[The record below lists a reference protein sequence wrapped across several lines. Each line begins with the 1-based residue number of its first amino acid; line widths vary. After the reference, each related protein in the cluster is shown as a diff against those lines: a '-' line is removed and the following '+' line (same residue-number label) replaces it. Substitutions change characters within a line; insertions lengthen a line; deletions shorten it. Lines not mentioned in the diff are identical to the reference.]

1 MDPLLVSQQVFA
13 GRYILEREIGHG
25 GMAAAYLAGDLRHD
39 RPVTLNVLRHESTAT
54 LDPER
59 FLREIEIGA
68 RLDHPNILALHD
80 CGESDGRL
88 FYVTPYVEGESL
100 RQKLVRE
107 RQLPLADTISIV
119 TAVARG
125 LTHAHG
131 HGLVHRDIKPENIL
145 LSAGE
150 SNGLAV
156 HPMVADFWIAS
167 TGLAPGTPSYMSPE
181 QAAGGDIDGRSD
193 IYALGCVTYEMLA
206 GNPPFT
212 GSTDQAILA
221 RHSVDPVPAIR
232 TVRST
237 VPLGVERAITRALA
251 KVPAD
256 RFDTAS
262 EFAQALAA
270 GHMPRRIPYRAGLAL
285 AVSAA
290 FAVAAVTAAVW
301 LRGSDPPVLPS
312 ATRIAVLPF
321 LSASND
327 TALDRLGRDLAV
339 TVSTSLDG
347 VGGIETTDRTRMA
360 AAMADRATL
369 SPAEA
374 TALARRLGARSVLG
388 GTLARDGPEV
398 RIALELHDTEADTS
412 VVSGVTVTGP
422 SDSLRALTDT
432 AVWALLRQVWRRGE
446 PPTPSLTAVTTQSLP
461 ALRAFLDGER
471 AIELNRWD
479 DAALAFRSAME
490 ADSTFWLAHF
500 RYSLAQYWRE
510 QPIEPEESAA
520 LYRHRN
526 VFPERDRIL
535 VEAWAVRDTLPF
547 YVERLQRVTHRF
559 PDYWPGWFLLGD
571 RLLHAGALLG
581 HDWRQSVRTRSAAR
595 LPSAQG

>member
-1 MDPLLVSQQVFA
+1 MAPPLVSQQVFA
-13 GRYILEREIGHG
+13 GRYILEREIGHR
-25 GMAAAYLAGDLRHD
+25 GMATVYLARDLRHD
-39 RPVTLNVLRHESTAT
+39 RPVSLKVLRHESTAT
-54 LDPER
+54 LDPEW
-59 FLREIEIGA
+59 FLREIKIGA

-80 CGESDGRL
+80 YGESDGRL
-88 FYVTPYVEGESL
+88 FYVTLYVEGESL

-119 TAVARG
+119 TAVARA

-131 HGLVHRDIKPENIL
+131 HGVVHRNIKPENIL
-145 LSAGE
+145 LSVGE
-150 SNGLAV
+150 STDPAV
-156 HPMVADFWIAS
+156 HPLVADFWIAS

-193 IYALGCVTYEMLA
+193 IYALGCVAYEMLA

-221 RHSVDPVPAIR
+221 RHSVDPVPALR

-251 KVPAD
+251 KAPAD
-256 RFDTAS
+256 RFETAS

-270 GHMPRRIPYRAGLAL
+270 GHIPRRIPHRAVLAQV
-285 AVSAA
+285 VSAA
-290 FAVAAVTAAVW
+290 FAVAAVAAAVW
-301 LRGSDPPVLPS
+301 LRGSEPPVLPS
-312 ATRIAVLPF
+312 AARIAVLPF

-388 GTLARDGPEV
+388 GTLARDGPDV

-412 VVSGVTVTGP
+412 VVRGVTVTGP
-422 SDSLRALTDT
+422 SDSLRALTDSV
-432 AVWALLRQVWRRGE
+432 VWALLRQVWRRGE
-446 PPTPSLTAVTTQSLP
+446 SPTPSLTAVTTQSLP

-471 AIELNRWD
+471 NVELNRWD
-479 DAALAFRSAME
+479 EAALAYRSAME
-490 ADSTFWLAHF
+490 ADSTFWLAYF

-510 QPIEPEESAA
+510 EPIEDEIA
-520 LYRHRN
+520 LALFHHRE
-526 VFPERDRIL
+526 VFPERDRLL
-535 VEAWAVRDTLPF
+535 VEAWAAKDTLSV
-547 YVERLQRVTHRF
+547 YLERLEAVTRRF
-559 PDYWPGWFLLGD
+559 PDYWPGWFMLGD

-581 HDWRQSVRTRSAAR
+581 HDWRQ
-595 LPSAQG
+595 AQDAFSRCPQP